1 MAGLESEDAIV
12 SGAGELDH
20 IASAKGGTADNLSF
34 WIGNGFLVARYF
46 LMTRTRY
53 AVKPVGAGGSDESRR
68 RQSLKSRTVPGPR
81 VFSLSQTAVRRTA
94 LVPEGLGG
102 RQAPRRRPRA
112 RGPPVGAG
120 A

>member
-1 MAGLESEDAIV
+1 MTGLESEDAIV

-53 AVKPVGAGGSDESRR
+53 AVKPVGVSESRR
-68 RQSLKSRTVPGPR
+68 RRSLKLRTVPGR
-81 VFSLSQTAVRRTA
+81 EVFLTRRLRGA
-94 LVPEGLGG
+94 G
-102 RQAPRRRPRA
+102 RRRCQQA
-112 RGPPVGAG
+112 
-120 A
+120 

>member
-1 MAGLESEDAIV
+1 MTGLESEDAIV

-68 RQSLKSRTVPGPR
+68 RQNLKSRTVPGPR
-81 VFSLSQTAVRRTA
+81 VFLSRRLRCA
-94 LVPEGLGG
+94 GRRRY
-102 RQAPRRRPRA
+102 RQA
-112 RGPPVGAG
+112 
-120 A
+120 